1 MPRLQHGQRTSLLA
15 TRVRNAFLEAFT
27 RQVAPIAGTP
37 LKNAVGMGSIA
48 RRVQGELRR
57 TTGHYYPLHQ
67 VVITIYDIDNHK
79 TQDDRCERAAT
90 LSPPTPH
97 PRIVVTSST
106 PANASMS
113 RRRMELNIPSL
124 QCQLAIPPPP
134 FDASST
140 PSRTPT
146 SLTPTG
152 CSPLLSF
159 SRRFSLSAANSAGTP
174 ITPVEQIVHTPLTPP
189 KLPRVVP
196 PPPRSWARLN
206 IQARLGET
214 SPLDSPD
221 FPLTPYLLAPTHGT
235 KPVLGR
241 LQIPGTLAAGDPEL
255 RDRFLSSS
263 SQAVSP
269 LDFGKMYA
277 GCPARPA
284 AARTNSTSN
293 LSRTALLRAARP
305 SLSRS
310 SSLRGSLQDC
320 LGPLSPLANPLLLS
334 ASGQTL
340 ASPFD
345 FEGGYFS
352 RS

>member
-37 LKNAVGMGSIA
+37 LKDAVGMGSIA

-67 VVITIYDIDNHK
+67 VVTSIYDIDNHK
-79 TQDDRCERAAT
+79 TQDDRCESAAT

-113 RRRMELNIPSL
+113 RRRMEHNIPSL
-124 QCQLAIPPPP
+124 QCQLAIPPPA
-134 FDASST
+134 FDSSLT
-140 PSRTPT
+140 ASRTPT

-152 CSPLLSF
+152 RSPLLSF
-159 SRRFSLSAANSAGTP
+159 SRRFSLSAADSAGTP

-206 IQARLGET
+206 FQARMGET
-214 SPLDSPD
+214 SPLASPD
-221 FPLTPYLLAPTHGT
+221 FPLTPYELAPTHGT

-241 LQIPGTLAAGDPEL
+241 LQIPGTSAVGDLEL

-263 SQAVSP
+263 PQAVSP
-269 LDFGKMYA
+269 LYA
-277 GCPARPA
+277 GCPAR
-284 AARTNSTSN
+284 TNSTSS
-293 LSRTALLRAARP
+293 LTRTALLRAARP
-305 SLSRS
+305 SLSRT
-310 SSLRGSLQDC
+310 SSLQGSLQDC